1 MDKTYEK
8 IAIFLPFLN
17 SCFYNLRRLFLFSEY
32 RQTHFP
38 GAVCAKKEKNHGLI
52 PLEKSQFFDFFNFLF
67 SYSKKGF
74 SPFLE

>member
-38 GAVCAKKEKNHGLI
+38 GAVCAKKEDGKTLNFQPKPWTNSFGKI
-52 PLEKSQFFDFFNFLF
+52 PVFRLF
-67 SYSKKGF
+67 
-74 SPFLE
+74 